1 MSTPRKCIA
10 CGTDFLGD
18 PKAMTCSL
26 ACRQARRRGR
36 AAGVDALPPP
46 TVACEICGK
55 VFRRER
61 NTLVCSAECRRTR
74 KQRRWRENYYA
85 RVAVDPDLARRNN
98 ARRRERAAVDSEY
111 AAKMVE
117 WDRKKHARH
126 RRKMAADPAYAERH
140 RARHREHY
148 RTHADE
154 IQAKR
159 KARVEAMTDAELAER
174 IESCRYHSREWRR
187 RRRADPEKAE
197 ADRIAFREWTRR
209 KNRDLFQTGMGV
221 LLAAAHERLSGR
233 SSHPARPCEICGG
246 PILGRH
252 PTAFTC
258 SDECQWQ
265 RTLAKRYPERPRP
278 CLVCG
283 ATITARTSALTCSD
297 ACRMTRKSDQ
307 RKRLKDAKGNETARD
322 PATPNGARDARD

>member
-1 MSTPRKCIA
+1 MRTKGDPAMSTPRKCIA

-85 RVAVDPDLARRNN
+85 RVAVDLARRNN

-159 KARVEAMTDAELAER
+159 KARVEAMTD
-174 IESCRYHSREWRR
+174 
-187 RRRADPEKAE
+187 